1 MSTQPQDD
9 GRNVGNPIMDES
21 PTLDQGQSGKAES
34 GSTPTMVN
42 PHSLMRLLQCPR
54 CSRPL
59 RVPFR
64 LPCGNTLCRACLPPV
79 TKRDIRVS
87 YPQDESRK
95 EGFRCFWHA
104 EEQEDRFAVE
114 HSMGDC
120 GVDVTVGKVVE
131 VLDHI
136 ASSANHHAEG
146 GEEEHSVRVSW
157 TRADGEF
164 KTALLEEG
172 AYLGTFRLM
181 RDGELE
187 YDVRDMEYPD
197 VETFQSSD
205 QEMLDR
211 FRRDVRN
218 ELDCQVCYGLLL
230 DPVTSPCGHTFCR
243 RCVAMILDH
252 SDLCPVCR
260 RRLAAAST
268 SKDSSHKNA
277 ILTALID
284 SLYPDE
290 IRSRR
295 EAAEAEGDIDTE
307 KDVPLF
313 VCTVSFPHMPTFL
326 HVFEDRYRLM
336 MRRVMENRNGRF
348 GMVMYNVYPGN
359 RPLRAFMQYGTMLR
373 VDRFEYLPDG
383 RSLVS
388 SVGTTKFKIV
398 DFNVVDDYYVARTER
413 VDDLPLAEEEALEAR
428 ELAAH
433 PRPVADSPS
442 SPDGNATGD
451 QTPVPLES
459 LTTQELY
466 QMCLDYIEKRRAEAS
481 PWLHRRILSTYGPPP
496 TDPARFPYW
505 LASIL
510 PVSEKEKYKLLPM
523 RSVRERLKL
532 AAGWVR
538 MFDSPEW

>member
-1 MSTQPQDD
+1 MSTQIQDD
-9 GRNVGNPIMDES
+9 GRDVGNSVVES
-21 PTLDQGQSGKAES
+21 KDSSILDQDRPGQAES
-34 GSTPTMVN
+34 DSTPTMVN

-54 CSRPL
+54 CSRSL

-95 EGFRCFWHA
+95 EGFWCFWHT
-104 EEQEDRFAVE
+104 ENQDDRFAVE

-131 VLDHI
+131 VLEQI
-136 ASSANHHAEG
+136 ANSDDYHTERG
-146 GEEEHSVRVSW
+146 GEASVRMSW
-157 TRADGEF
+157 TRTDEEF
-164 KTALLEEG
+164 RTAVLEEG
-172 AYLGTFRLM
+172 AYLGTFRLI

-187 YDVRDMEYPD
+187 YDARDVVYPDME
-197 VETFQSSD
+197 TLRAKD
-205 QEMLDR
+205 QEVLER

-243 RCVAMILDH
+243 RCVAMIMDH

-260 RRLAAAST
+260 RRLAAAMT
-268 SKDSSHKNA
+268 AKDSGHKNA
-277 ILTALID
+277 ILMALID
-284 SLYPDE
+284 ILYPDE

-295 EAAEAEGDIDTE
+295 ESAEAEGDTDSE
-307 KDVPLF
+307 RDVPLF
-313 VCTVSFPHMPTFL
+313 ISTISFPHMPTFL

-336 MRRVMENRNGRF
+336 MRRVMEHRNGRF
-348 GMVMYNVYPGN
+348 GMVMYNLQSNN
-359 RPLRAFMQYGTMLR
+359 RPLRTFMPYGTMLR

-388 SVGTTKFKIV
+388 TVGTTKFKVV
-398 DFNVVDDYYVARTER
+398 DFNVVDDYYVARIER

-428 ELAAH
+428 ELAAN
-433 PRPVADSPS
+433 PRPIADAP
-442 SPDGNATGD
+442 SPDGNAAGD
-451 QTPVPLES
+451 QTPIPLEA

-466 QMCLDYIEKRRAEAS
+466 KMCLDYAEKRGSEAS

-510 PVSEKEKYKLLPM
+510 PLSEKEKYKLLPM

-532 AAGWVR
+532 AASWVR
-538 MFDSPEW
+538 MFENPEW